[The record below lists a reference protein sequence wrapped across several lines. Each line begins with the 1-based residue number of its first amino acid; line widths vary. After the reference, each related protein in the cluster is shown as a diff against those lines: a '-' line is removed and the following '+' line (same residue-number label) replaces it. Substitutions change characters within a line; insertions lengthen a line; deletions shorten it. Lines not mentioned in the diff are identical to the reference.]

1 MSNLAMSAAPLDYGP
16 EDRDYGGGGGGA
28 SYLQT
33 KRQYAQ
39 QQQRQQQQQRGGYAQ
54 GQPQTQSRHSPSSSK
69 RVSSV
74 LESIHQQ
81 FPDDASDD
89 DTRFV
94 EALTQR
100 SSSRTPP
107 RDIDAANSATP
118 LHSTAAFPP
127 NPVLSGTK
135 ANAKDKE
142 GMRNYQGFGPDPG
155 FGPASLG
162 QGWSQPQPPTQAQEP
177 APPNEGDMDL
187 RQLKHAFMDE
197 AQARR
202 YYQQLG
208 RPVPPSSSPYPSSSS
223 SGSSTAYAAAGGASG
238 TDAALID
245 KLNYMIHLLE
255 EQQDQR
261 TDTVAEEVVLYSF
274 LGIFV
279 IFVVDSFAKV
289 GKYVR

>member
-16 EDRDYGGGGGGA
+16 EDRDYGGGGGV

-39 QQQRQQQQQRGGYAQ
+39 QQQRQQQRGGYAQ

-89 DTRFV
+89 DPRFV

-162 QGWSQPQPPTQAQEP
+162 QGWPQPQPQAQAQEP

-208 RPVPPSSSPYPSSSS
+208 RPVPPSSSPYPSSYS